1 MKEILEQCI
10 AENILAEFLKKYGTE
25 VISMLFEQL
34 TEEEAR
40 EISKQDGFEIG
51 RKEGREEGRA
61 EGRAE
66 GKIEVL
72 FDLLGELGEIS
83 HDLRLRIVAQRDL
96 TVLGSWIK
104 LAAKA
109 GSIEDFEKEIS

>member
-1 MKEILEQCI
+1 
-10 AENILAEFLKKYGTE
+10 
-25 VISMLFEQL
+25 MLFEQL
-34 TEEEAR
+34 TEVEAR

-61 EGRAE
+61 EG
-66 GKIEVL
+66 KIEVL
-72 FDLLGELGEIS
+72 FDLLGEL
-83 HDLRLRIVAQRDL
+83 DLRLRIVAQRDL